1 MGLRISSELKQLQK
15 QMDNA
20 DNYPEWRVAAIMHDE
35 ASGMAKWRETDQT
48 RFYDHASIRHRLYN
62 LRKLR
67 QQRDD
72 NGLLFALNEGIHGNM
87 GGMGKP
93 VMYNRSKYSTKRLI
107 NEYIEEIVSALDYL
121 AGLQSEAIS
130 FEERIEFFRRAS
142 HCCGRSALMLSGG
155 AMLGFFH
162 MGVVKTLVDENLL
175 PRVISGASAGS
186 LVAAVLGTHTNE
198 ELHKFFDP
206 KNLVVEARKEATWF
220 NRILR
225 AQPIIDVHDL
235 EETVARMVPDLTF
248 LEAYKLS
255 GRHINISIAP
265 AELHQTSRLLN
276 ATTSPNVYIR
286 SAVMASSAIPGVFPA
301 VKLEA
306 KNVHGERQDY
316 LPKRRWADGSLV
328 DDLPAKRLSRLY
340 GVNHY
345 IASQTNPAVL
355 LFISDPHNDKGLYG
369 MLRQIGGRT
378 SKEWVRIA
386 HNMTKSYT
394 KNLPRYNL
402 VANMLVSV
410 ITQEYTAD
418 VNIIPRYRF
427 FDPRKLLSQL
437 NEKQL
442 MNLIREGERATW
454 PRVEMIRN
462 CSRIGEK
469 LDQIVK
475 AYENEALNRLD
486 QALAGAGLNKGGNP
500 KQGTAS
506 ELVV

>member
-1 MGLRISSELKQLQK
+1 MGLRESSELKRLQK

-20 DNYPEWRVAAIMHDE
+20 NNYPEWRVAAIMHDE

-48 RFYDHASIRHRLYN
+48 RFYDHASIRHRLYE

-72 NGLLFALNEGIHGNM
+72 HALLFALNEGIHGNM
-87 GGMGKP
+87 GGMGKA
-93 VMYNRSKYSTKRLI
+93 VMYQRAKYSTKRLI
-107 NEYIEEIVSALDYL
+107 IEYIDEIVSSLDYL
-121 AGLQSEAIS
+121 AGLRSDVIS

-162 MGVVKTLVDENLL
+162 MGVVKTLVDESLL

-186 LVAAVLGTHTNE
+186 LVAAVLGTHTDA
-198 ELHKFFDP
+198 ELHQFFDP

-220 NRILR
+220 NRILGS
-225 AQPIIDVHDL
+225 QPTIDVHDL

-248 LEAYKLS
+248 LEAYKLT
-255 GRHINISIAP
+255 GRHINIPIAP

-276 ATTSPNVYIR
+276 ATTSPNVYVR

-301 VKLEA
+301 VKLQA
-306 KNVHGERQDY
+306 KNVDGDPQDY
-316 LPKRRWADGSLV
+316 LPKQRWADGSLV

-355 LFISDPHNDKGLYG
+355 LFISDPHNEKGLYG
-369 MLRQIGGRT
+369 MFHQFGART
-378 SKEWVRIA
+378 AKESVRII
-386 HNMTKSYT
+386 HNMTKRYT
-394 KNLPRYNL
+394 KRLPRYNL
-402 VANMLVSV
+402 MSNMLVSV

-437 NEKQL
+437 SEKQL
-442 MNLIREGERATW
+442 MTLIREGERATW

-475 AYENEALNRLD
+475 AYEDEALKRLGE
-486 QALAGAGLNKGGNP
+486 ALSGTGVSTAIAGT
-500 KQGTAS
+500 KQSVA
-506 ELVV
+506 